1 MGERVRIAAVLL
13 GAFVVLPTAFAAA
26 GADKELQNVRGT
38 VTYGAPGVAARPLAF
53 SASVVLSDKNIAS
66 TGNASLGA
74 LSLPDS
80 SRILL
85 GQNTRIQLGF
95 FDQTDVATAKF
106 IIYNGK
112 TRFSVQH
119 PQGEKANYIFDTPT
133 AQIAVR
139 GTDGDI
145 SVDTADGMRLNVYH
159 LGDANLPVTAI
170 TIYGEKFTLHGGQ
183 KLWVRWQNGRIVGR
197 QTKLSKT
204 EINRFAEFGPPNTI
218 DGGSP

>member
-1 MGERVRIAAVLL
+1 MRIAAILL
-13 GAFVVLPTAFAAA
+13 GAFVLSLTAHAVA
-26 GADKELQNVRGT
+26 GADKELQNIRGS
-38 VTYGAPGVAARPLAF
+38 VTYGAPGAPTRVLAA
-53 SASVVLSDKNIAS
+53 SASVALSDKNIAS
-66 TGNASLGA
+66 TGSASLGA
-74 LSLPDS
+74 LTMPDS

-85 GQNTRIQLGF
+85 GQNTRVQLGF
-95 FDQTDVATAKF
+95 FDRTDIANAKF

-119 PQGEKANYIFDTPT
+119 PQGGRANYIFDTPT

-145 SVDTADGMRLNVYH
+145 SVDMADGMRLNVYH
-159 LGDANLPVTAI
+159 LGDTGLPVTAT
-170 TIYGEKFTLHGGQ
+170 TIYGEKFSLRGGQ

-197 QTKLSKT
+197 ETKLSKA
-204 EINRFAEFGPPNTI
+204 EINRFAEFGPPGTI